1 MATKQIAIAISGLL
15 DDLGIREQTRG
26 IKLRKKKYRTR
37 TFTEGG
43 MTPYGNSS
51 TSRYIY

>member
-26 IKLRKKKYRTR
+26 IKLRKKKIQDANL
-37 TFTEGG
+37 
-43 MTPYGNSS
+43 YGWWDD
-51 TSRYIY
+51 TVRK